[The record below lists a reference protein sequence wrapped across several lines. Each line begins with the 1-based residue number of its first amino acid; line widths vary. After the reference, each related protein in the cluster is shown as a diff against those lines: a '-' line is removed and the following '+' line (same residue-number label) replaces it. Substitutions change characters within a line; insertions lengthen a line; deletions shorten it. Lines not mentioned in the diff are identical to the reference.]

1 MCIDRCIKDV
11 AYSLAHFVE
20 IGLSCEGY
28 QLTDSNEVHAS
39 LIKNLE
45 PLVKERLNLPKD
57 QNINQV
63 LSKIFDVEKAKKE
76 LIAEGGDYQK
86 RVKRL
91 NSIKIKATRR
101 FNRICAY
108 YYCEKEIIL
117 KNLSTIIKSI
127 IATLKDKRYKPFS
140 RSLADIIEWAKLE
153 EEGHEF
159 FDFDDLFERYY
170 QKEINNKESNNESK
184 EVSSEETNNN
194 NDKDQENE
202 TNDIESTIEHFA
214 ETFNHFINGETF
226 SHGSGTC
233 RRSGRYLPLLEVFG
247 SKYVRALE
255 PLIRERMRLPEN
267 KGISRVV
274 DRLNLDLNLLFEK
287 LNSHYLRYTPGASLK
302 CAETRFLEAKR
313 NVTKLFNRLCYFSFD
328 IYVERSEVIEEIRE
342 NLETI
347 INAIAACVEDSRYNK
362 FGYDFMDLFRYYY
375 KKEINN
381 KESNNEPKE
390 VSSERTN
397 NNNDKDQE
405 NENEDNNTIENPWL
419 FIIRNAKAPEV
430 EV

>member
-1 MCIDRCIKDV
+1 MCIDRCVKDV

-28 QLTDSNEVHAS
+28 QLTDSNEIHAS

-86 RVKRL
+86 RVKTL

-140 RSLADIIEWAKLE
+140 RSLADIIEWAELE

-170 QKEINNKESNNESK
+170 QKEINNKRSNNESK
-184 EVSSEETNNN
+184 EVSSERTNNKN
-194 NDKDQENE
+194 EKNQENE
-202 TNDIESTIEHFA
+202 TNE
-214 ETFNHFINGETF
+214 
-226 SHGSGTC
+226 
-233 RRSGRYLPLLEVFG
+233 
-247 SKYVRALE
+247 
-255 PLIRERMRLPEN
+255 
-267 KGISRVV
+267 
-274 DRLNLDLNLLFEK
+274 
-287 LNSHYLRYTPGASLK
+287 
-302 CAETRFLEAKR
+302 
-313 NVTKLFNRLCYFSFD
+313 
-328 IYVERSEVIEEIRE
+328 
-342 NLETI
+342 
-347 INAIAACVEDSRYNK
+347 
-362 FGYDFMDLFRYYY
+362 
-375 KKEINN
+375 
-381 KESNNEPKE
+381 NEPKE
-390 VSSERTN
+390 VSSEETN

>member
-20 IGLSCEGY
+20 VGLSCEGY

-86 RVKRL
+86 RVKTL

-184 EVSSEETNNN
+184 EVSSEETNENEKLN
-194 NDKDQENE
+194 EEKSNVIKEFEFQIFDLRVKSFSTRQHKFCGHGNRFDEVLYFKNLKEFVRNVFLCELYNENTVLKNFCEEIYPWRELTEIVKPSFCDSYDYLTDIDFRIKINKEWYKETLIIKKKLTSNFNKLYKTFYKDRWLILENLDKIFDPIINDYKKEGTFQLKENHSEINEKDQENE
-202 TNDIESTIEHFA
+202 
-214 ETFNHFINGETF
+214 IN
-226 SHGSGTC
+226 
-233 RRSGRYLPLLEVFG
+233 
-247 SKYVRALE
+247 
-255 PLIRERMRLPEN
+255 EN
-267 KGISRVV
+267 
-274 DRLNLDLNLLFEK
+274 
-287 LNSHYLRYTPGASLK
+287 
-302 CAETRFLEAKR
+302 
-313 NVTKLFNRLCYFSFD
+313 
-328 IYVERSEVIEEIRE
+328 
-342 NLETI
+342 
-347 INAIAACVEDSRYNK
+347 
-362 FGYDFMDLFRYYY
+362 
-375 KKEINN
+375 
-381 KESNNEPKE
+381 ESNNESKE
-390 VSSERTN
+390 VSSEEIN

-405 NENEDNNTIENPWL
+405 NGKNENEDNNTKKDPWF
-419 FIIRNAKAPEV
+419 FIIRNAKV
-430 EV
+430 EVGV